1 MLSFRKSLRASLLPN
16 YLVIVMVPLFA
27 WGQDSACREHATGAM
42 HVQKSTKR
50 FPDGTP
56 KAEYWFYRGEDGI
69 EVLHGKYT
77 TWSESG
83 QKFSEQ
89 EYLNATLEGRTTYW
103 DENGKKSSE
112 GMYGDNQPA
121 GIWVSWDKDGQ
132 KRSSCGY
139 VNGEREGVCLWWGH
153 DGKLA
158 DSVEYIHGKPRAIVE
173 WEARDQRAVK
183 TEI

>member
-16 YLVIVMVPLFA
+16 YLVIVMMPLFA

-50 FPDGTP
+50 FPDGRP
-56 KAEYWFYRGEDGI
+56 KAEYWFYRGKDCI

-89 EYLNATLEGRTTYW
+89 EYLNGALEGRTTYFGASL
-103 DENGKKSSE
+103 EQAKE
-112 GMYGDNQPA
+112 GPEL
-121 GIWVSWDKDGQ
+121 VS
-132 KRSSCGY
+132 
-139 VNGEREGVCLWWGH
+139 
-153 DGKLA
+153 A
-158 DSVEYIHGKPRAIVE
+158 T
-173 WEARDQRAVK
+173 EA
-183 TEI
+183 TT